1 MSNYITEYFE
11 YNGPKVFTCDHTS
24 LTFKDETGTDQPILY
39 GCVELTQQF
48 YNDLKSVL
56 SKIDSS
62 ILPITFDDTRNAFT
76 VLDKTF
82 VLACVNIWS
91 RRYSYETALTDITY
105 STCIIPALFMDGQQ
119 YVTGSYRNGYMTSQN
134 IPSNDT
140 NTNSGNVFY
149 VSVGNNYS
157 HYQYPTSSATINNST
172 SRNANWIY
180 TTGKW
185 GRNMQYLD
193 SIGQRLIYRFNNY
206 NLDGRANTA
215 TYFSYNTNYCSI
227 IGQNEQASI
236 RNQTDNTNH
245 FRYKINVWYNEN
257 TLRITYGSYLD
268 PYIYEFPLMFFSK
281 GIDVLGVP
289 HYYITGDCS
298 MQHDSTDF
306 LKAMAAENA
315 AYRTF
320 FINAMTNIHYLDEV
334 TSKAYVKALTLRDCF
349 NILQDVETYVERFL
363 SKTDTEIWKLNLMDY
378 MGLCYWDNVWSTRH
392 TDEQPIQGNSYYEIN
407 GETYYCPGNYVRDTI
422 AYYTPS
428 TQPLFLIKI

>member
-11 YNGPKVFTCDHTS
+11 YDGPTVFTCDHTS
-24 LTFKDETGTDQPILY
+24 LTFKDETGTNQPILY

-82 VLACVNIWS
+82 VLACVNVWS
-91 RRYSYETALTDITY
+91 RRYSYATQTDATY

-119 YVTGSYRNGYMTSQN
+119 YVTGSYRNGYMTS
-134 IPSNDT
+134 T
-140 NTNSGNVFY
+140 NLNSANTSTSTSSDFY
-149 VSVGNNYS
+149 TANGYPYAS
-157 HYQYPTSSATINNST
+157 PTSSSKPST
-172 SRNANWIY
+172 TANRAANTVY
-180 TTGKW
+180 TTLGW

-193 SIGQRLIYRFNNY
+193 SVGQRLIYRFNNY
-206 NLDGRANTA
+206 DLDGRANTA
-215 TYFSYNTNYCSI
+215 TYFSYDTNNCSI
-227 IGQNEQASI
+227 VGQNEQASI
-236 RNQTDNTNH
+236 KNQIDNTNH

-298 MQHDSTDF
+298 VQNATNF
-306 LKAMAAENA
+306 LNDMAAEST

-320 FINAMTNIHYLDEV
+320 FLNAITNIHYLDEF
-334 TSKAYVKALTLRDCF
+334 TSKAYVKTLTLRDCF
-349 NILQDVETYVERFL
+349 NILQDIETYIERFL
-363 SKTDTEIWKLNLMDY
+363 SKTDTEIWKLSLMDY

-392 TDEQPIQGNSYYEIN
+392 TNEQPIQGNSYYEID
-407 GETYYCPGNYVRDTI
+407 GETYYCPGNYARDTI

-428 TQPLFLIKI
+428 TQPLFLMKI